1 MKSRITIISEFHR
14 TAVHEK
20 LGSAFQS
27 IMSVNL
33 GHMLLKLPHSISL
46 SVFKKKKTTN
56 TCGLFKMT
64 GRQILWPARAAF
76 LLFGRKMGVDISNII
91 ADRAGLA
98 IPKHYS

>member
-1 MKSRITIISEFHR
+1 
-14 TAVHEK
+14 
-20 LGSAFQS
+20 
-27 IMSVNL
+27 
-33 GHMLLKLPHSISL
+33 
-46 SVFKKKKTTN
+46 
-56 TCGLFKMT
+56 MT

>member
-1 MKSRITIISEFHR
+1 
-14 TAVHEK
+14 
-20 LGSAFQS
+20 
-27 IMSVNL
+27 MSVNL

-46 SVFKKKKTTN
+46 SVFKKNN
-56 TCGLFKMT
+56 TCGLVKMT
-64 GRQILWPARAAF
+64 GRQILWLARAAF